1 MSEDDR
7 SKRQKSQSEK
17 RKKLINPLFF
27 VSAHRLSVRNLAKE
41 VSDNDLKTLCI
52 NALKAGTCCTYCN
65 VLYVLNVLY
74 LHIRIYDVILSAC
87 ILFMSQESN
96 ELLLS

>member
-52 NALKAGTCCTYCN
+52 NALKAGTHCTYCI
-65 VLYVLNVLY
+65 VLYALNVLY
-74 LHIRIYDVILSAC
+74 LRKNV
-87 ILFMSQESN
+87 
-96 ELLLS
+96 

>member
-52 NALKAGTCCTYCN
+52 NALKAGTYCTYCTCSM
-65 VLYVLNVLY
+65 Y
-74 LHIRIYDVILSAC
+74 LRLRICDVCFSC
-87 ILFMSQESN
+87 YKNRMNYCYHYHYYCHFY
-96 ELLLS
+96 

>member
-41 VSDNDLKTLCI
+41 ISDNDLKTLCI
-52 NALKAGTCCTYCN
+52 NALKAGMYVRAHALCTN
-65 VLYVLNVLY
+65 VLTCTWLKYSTCNT
-74 LHIRIYDVILSAC
+74 
-87 ILFMSQESN
+87 
-96 ELLLS
+96 

>member
-7 SKRQKSQSEK
+7 MKRQKSQSEK

-52 NALKAGTCCTYCN
+52 NALKAGM
-65 VLYVLNVLY
+65 YVHARVR
-74 LHIRIYDVILSAC
+74 LHECAYVYVC
-87 ILFMSQESN
+87 M
-96 ELLLS
+96 